1 VLSITVIF
9 TDQGILLMGE
19 EFINFH
25 MNNYL

>member
-1 VLSITVIF
+1 LSITVIF